1 MVVIVNR
8 QHQSILRIP
17 SACLRHFILCTLR
30 LSYELLIKPY
40 KMRPEVYDVKLG
52 PLPGRSIPVE
62 SGPVLL

>member
-17 SACLRHFILCTLR
+17 SAFLMHLILCTLH

-40 KMRPEVYDVKLG
+40 QMCPEVYDVKVG